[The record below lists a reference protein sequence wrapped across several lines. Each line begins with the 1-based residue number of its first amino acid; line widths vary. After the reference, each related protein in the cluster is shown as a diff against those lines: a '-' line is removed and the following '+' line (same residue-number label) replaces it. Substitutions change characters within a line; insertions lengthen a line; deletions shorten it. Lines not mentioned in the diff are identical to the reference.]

1 MMRSTKP
8 KKALQRRGK
17 SFLFA
22 ARGIG
27 FAAKT
32 QPNFCFHLLA
42 ILLVTEFGL
51 LYDLS
56 RESWGLLV
64 VFFCLVPALEL
75 VNTALEAVVDLVS
88 PGYHPLA
95 KIAKDCAAGGVLA
108 AALGAVAVA
117 VLLFSDLTR
126 LSIALGIFVT
136 TPWMWALLAV
146 ELMGGVVILLLP
158 GKQSQHAVLGG
169 KQKKTEKR
177 NFDV

>member
-1 MMRSTKP
+1 MMRSNKP

-42 ILLVTEFGL
+42 IVLVTEFGL
-51 LYDLS
+51 LYDLEKD
-56 RESWGLLV
+56 R
-64 VFFCLVPALEL
+64 LEL

-88 PGYHPLA
+88 HNYHPLA
-95 KIAKDCAAGGVLA
+95 KVAKDCAAGAVLV
-108 AALGAVAVA
+108 AALGAVGAAVF
-117 VLLFSDLTR
+117 LFGDATR

-136 TPWMWALLAV
+136 TPWMWGLLAV
-146 ELMGGVVILLLP
+146 ELIAAVVILLIP
-158 GKQSQHAVLGG
+158 GKQSEHAALFSN
-169 KQKKTEKR
+169 KHKSEKKEL
-177 NFDV
+177 

>member
-1 MMRSTKP
+1 MRSTKP

-22 ARGIG
+22 AKGIG

-51 LYDLS
+51 LYDLEKE
-56 RESWGLLV
+56 RWGLLL

-88 PGYHPLA
+88 PDYHPLA
-95 KIAKDCAAGGVLA
+95 KVGKDCAAGAVLM
-108 AALGAVAVA
+108 AALGAVGAAVF
-117 VLLFSDLTR
+117 LFGDVTK

-136 TPWMWALLAV
+136 TPWMWAVLAL
-146 ELMGGVVILLLP
+146 ELIGAVVILLLP
-158 GKQSQHAVLGG
+158 GKQSEHATLLSRT
-169 KQKKTEKR
+169 KKTEKKEL
-177 NFDV
+177 

>member
-1 MMRSTKP
+1 MMRSNKP

-42 ILLVTEFGL
+42 IVLVTEFGL
-51 LYDLS
+51 LYDLEKD
-56 RESWGLLV
+56 RWGLLL
-64 VFFCLVPALEL
+64 VFFCLIPALEL

-88 PGYHPLA
+88 HNYHPLA
-95 KIAKDCAAGGVLA
+95 KVAKDCAAGAVLV
-108 AALGAVAVA
+108 AALGAVGAAVF
-117 VLLFSDLTR
+117 LFGDATR

-136 TPWMWALLAV
+136 TPWMWGLLAV
-146 ELMGGVVILLLP
+146 ELIAAVVILLIP
-158 GKQSQHAVLGG
+158 GKQSEHAALFSN
-169 KQKKTEKR
+169 KHKSEKKEL
-177 NFDV
+177 

>member
-1 MMRSTKP
+1 MKSNKP

-51 LYDLS
+51 LYDLE
-56 RESWGLLV
+56 RGSWGLLL
-64 VFFCLVPALEL
+64 VFFCLIPALEL
-75 VNTALEAVVDLVS
+75 VNTALEAVVDLAS
-88 PGYHPLA
+88 PGYHSLA
-95 KIAKDCAAGGVLA
+95 KVAKDCAAGAVLV
-108 AALGAVAVA
+108 AALGAVVAAVF
-117 VLLFSDLTR
+117 LFGDVTK

-136 TPWMWALLAV
+136 TPWMWAVLAA
-146 ELMGGVVILLLP
+146 ELIAAAIILLLP
-158 GKQSQHAVLGG
+158 GKQSEYATPFFQ
-169 KQKKTEKR
+169 KQKHDKKES
-177 NFDV
+177 